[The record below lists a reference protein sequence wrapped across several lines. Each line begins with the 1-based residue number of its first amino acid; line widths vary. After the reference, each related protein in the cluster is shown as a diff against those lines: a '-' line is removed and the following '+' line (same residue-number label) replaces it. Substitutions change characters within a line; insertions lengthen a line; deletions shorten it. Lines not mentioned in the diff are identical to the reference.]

1 MTATTGT
8 KASIWANVAVGLF
21 AVLDQSGIINLVP
34 PQYGMWATLAMTLA
48 NAGLHAMTGN
58 APVVG
63 GK

>member
-1 MTATTGT
+1 
-8 KASIWANVAVGLF
+8 
-21 AVLDQSGIINLVP
+21 VLDQSGIINLVP